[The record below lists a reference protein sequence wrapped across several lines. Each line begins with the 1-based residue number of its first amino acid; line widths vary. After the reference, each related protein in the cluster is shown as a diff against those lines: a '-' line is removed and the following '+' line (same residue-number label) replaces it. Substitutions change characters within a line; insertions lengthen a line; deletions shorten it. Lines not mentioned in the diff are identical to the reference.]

1 MLIKNKICQLTCTLM
16 PLMLTVFLTQPLA
29 VFAAD
34 AGSVKKQI
42 ELQQKKKQP
51 RKLPPKIEEPE
62 SRETQQSSGGQV
74 EFFVKD
80 IQVSGNTLIEADAIN
95 ELFATLI
102 GTNVSID
109 ELKLA
114 IDDSTLSKEMRNF
127 SRDHV
132 LENFDIRNTSDRY
145 QNLYESLM

>member
-80 IQVSGNTLIEADAIN
+80 IQIHHHFYYGVFGEEDTLYRMFGD
-95 ELFATLI
+95 
-102 GTNVSID
+102 NVD
-109 ELKLA
+109 ELLFQYL
-114 IDDSTLSKEMRNF
+114 INRFPEVQITGVE
-127 SRDHV
+127 
-132 LENFDIRNTSDRY
+132 
-145 QNLYESLM
+145 